1 MSAAIPFKKLAS
13 DLMAHGIESEYLAR
27 VEKYLTPEQQLD
39 SLQVELVRE
48 VAHALGRTE
57 MRVNLAM
64 AELELHRAR
73 YDRAL
78 ERGETPAQCVNLIEA
93 YNAQRRVVQARVRD
107 LLIQREAL
115 GFRRNQI
122 LNELYPIPSKLG

>member
-13 DLMAHGIESEYLAR
+13 DLMAHGVESQYLAR
-27 VEKYLTPEQQLD
+27 VEQYLTPEQQLD

-64 AELELHRAR
+64 AELELHKARYVRAIERLQRAAPRGAGSRAR
-73 YDRAL
+73 LVDPT
-78 ERGETPAQCVNLIEA
+78 RGAGL
-93 YNAQRRVVQARVRD
+93 
-107 LLIQREAL
+107 
-115 GFRRNQI
+115 
-122 LNELYPIPSKLG
+122 PS